1 MHLHNYIPITRK
13 DTRRRSNARMP
24 QQSGRAYQGSENA
37 VQVKQGR
44 RAGTGT
50 VRGTKPLWKGGEASI
65 VPTKRKTAELLQQS
79 SGAPRFGKRRLLLQ
93 TV

>member
-1 MHLHNYIPITRK
+1 
-13 DTRRRSNARMP
+13 MP

-50 VRGTKPLWKGGEASI
+50 VRGREQRKGEETYI
-65 VPTKRKTAELLQQS
+65 VPTKRKAAELRQQS
-79 SGAPRFGKRRLLLQ
+79 GGSAHTQARTNLLIKVYQVNSRKAMKIFLPP
-93 TV
+93 V

>member
-1 MHLHNYIPITRK
+1 MTPR
-13 DTRRRSNARMP
+13 
-24 QQSGRAYQGSENA
+24 QSGRAYQGSENA

-50 VRGTKPLWKGGEASI
+50 VRGREQRKGEETYI
-65 VPTKRKTAELLQQS
+65 VPTKRKTAELLQQY
-79 SGAPRFGKRRLLLQ
+79 SGAPRFGKRRLHLQ

>member
-1 MHLHNYIPITRK
+1 ML
-13 DTRRRSNARMP
+13 

-50 VRGTKPLWKGGEASI
+50 VRGREQRKGEETYI
-65 VPTKRKTAELLQQS
+65 VPTKKKAAELRQQS
-79 SGAPRFGKRRLLLQ
+79 GGTPRFGKRRRHLPQ
-93 TV
+93 V